1 MLSKK
6 ISPTHNTSEK
16 QNICLELR
24 ASVLQSAINKFL
36 TKTTQDE
43 KLTQE
48 LNSLKSVLTD
58 ILTLLPKQTS
68 VNQKTNYSDNITL
81 IYERVETLKELF
93 SRAIEIKQKQN
104 ELINALYNL
113 ETPDAINSGDEVIGI
128 IEFDWDSALNI
139 AKTIPEE
146 KNIYFNVLKSKGP
159 RGKSIIAIALNK
171 IALRYNYLVEVI
183 QDSTAEEKFYH
194 TDLPNINKLFGSLN
208 KNQRL
213 EVFHESGYSESD
225 LREWDLQSILEP
237 PQTN

>member
-6 ISPTHNTSEK
+6 ISSTHNTSEK

-24 ASVLQSAINKFL
+24 ATVLQSAINKFL

-58 ILTLLPKQTS
+58 ILTLLPKLTS
-68 VNQKTNYSDNITL
+68 VNQKTNYSDNVTL

-93 SRAIEIKQKQN
+93 SRAIKIKQKQS
-104 ELINALYNL
+104 ELLNALYNL
-113 ETPDAINSGDEVIGI
+113 ETPDAINAGDEVLGTT
-128 IEFDWDSALNI
+128 EFDWDSALRI

-146 KNIYFNVLKSKGP
+146 ENIYLNVLKSKGP

-171 IALRYNYLVEVI
+171 IALRYNHLVEVI
-183 QDSTAEEKFYH
+183 QDPTADEKFYH
-194 TDLPNINKLFGSLN
+194 TDLPNINKLFRSLN
-208 KNQRL
+208 KEQRL
-213 EVFHESGYSESD
+213 EVCLESGYSQDD
-225 LREWDLQSILEP
+225 LRAWDLQSILE
-237 PQTN
+237 QRN